1 MMDDGDDLLSVAFSL
16 RDMVDVADQVNVC
29 TCGRCS
35 GLMYAIWCAT
45 STRSMSCLNPGYFY
59 YPRSMH

>member
-29 TCGRCS
+29 ACGRCS
-35 GLMYAIWCAT
+35 GLMYAISCAT
-45 STRSMSCLNPGYFY
+45 STRSISSLNPGYFC